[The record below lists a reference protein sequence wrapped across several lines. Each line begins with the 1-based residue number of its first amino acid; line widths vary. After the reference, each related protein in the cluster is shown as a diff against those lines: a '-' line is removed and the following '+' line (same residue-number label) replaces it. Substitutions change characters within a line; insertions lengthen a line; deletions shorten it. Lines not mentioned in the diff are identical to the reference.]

1 MWRIVGL
8 VNIDCFNIRHIGF
21 TRLKYYVIANMLFF
35 MDVLSVDQEPEESP
49 SSSQPCGAGGLQFR
63 AALICVS
70 SGSDW
75 EKRGSAHSGRA
86 ESNGAIHG
94 RGSKGSYMYR
104 SS

>member
-1 MWRIVGL
+1 MWLILGL
-8 VNIDCFNIRHIGF
+8 VNIDCFIIHHIGL
-21 TRLKYYVIANMLFF
+21 TRLKYYVIANRLFF
-35 MDVLSVDQEPEESP
+35 VDVLSVDQKPEKSP

-63 AALICVS
+63 AALVCVS

-94 RGSKGSYMYR
+94 RVSKGSYTYR
-104 SS
+104 PS